1 MKLQYQARCS
11 GVTARGVKP
20 APCLGTVFKAS
31 RCASGRVHAAAD
43 GGVNPFASTAPSTVA
58 SGVQSVETA
67 STSANDKYGW
77 SSHTWKWRGHTIHYK
92 TAGCGEPVVLVHGFG
107 LSSFHYRRNIP
118 ILAEKY
124 KVYAIDL
131 LGFGKS
137 SKPILQYSMEL
148 WRDLLLD
155 FNAEFMAGKPVVMVG
170 NSIGALACLMVNA
183 ASPQEAVR
191 GTVLLNSAG
200 AMNNKG
206 VIGDWRILALY
217 PVLLFIDFLLSIP
230 AVSAALFNN
239 VRTRDNIRQVL
250 ANGVYRNPSNVDA
263 DLVEEIFAPS
273 CDPGAREVFVSV
285 ITGPP
290 GPKPWNLIPDLK
302 GPLLVLWGDKDT
314 LTPVDGPVGRFLQAL
329 PGRRPETTFK
339 MLQDVGHCLHDDK
352 PELVHA
358 ELLPWLERV
367 MAGLPACGDVVAAAV
382 QEQTAMA
389 AEPLPGVAV
398 GEDMGEGAVAEPA
411 KEEEV
416 VVATVAGSTPVAE

>member
-1 MKLQYQARCS
+1 MMLQHQSRLGACDIAYRLQAKQ
-11 GVTARGVKP
+11 APFKP
-20 APCLGTVFKAS
+20 ILPRAS
-31 RCASGRVHAAAD
+31 RSVRLVAPAAAD
-43 GGVNPFASTAPSTVA
+43 AGVNPFAATS
-58 SGVQSVETA
+58 
-67 STSANDKYGW
+67 STSSSTIRKSEPQSSSSTNDKYGW

-92 TAGCGEPVVLVHGFG
+92 TAGCGEPIVLVHGFG

-118 ILAEKY
+118 ILAENY

-155 FNAEFMAGKPVVMVG
+155 FNSEFLGGKPAVMVG
-170 NSIGALACLMVNA
+170 NSIGGLACLMVNA
-183 ASPQEAVR
+183 ASPPDAIR

-206 VIGDWRILALY
+206 VIGDWRILAVY
-217 PVLLFIDFLLSIP
+217 PLLLLIDFLLSIP

-250 ANGVYRNPSNVDA
+250 RNGVYRNPSHVDEE
-263 DLVEEIFAPS
+263 LVEEVFAPS

-290 GPKPWNLIPDLK
+290 GPKPWTLMADVK

-314 LTPVDGPVGRFLQAL
+314 LTPADGPVGRFLKAL
-329 PGRRPETTFK
+329 PARRPETTFK
-339 MLQDVGHCLHDDK
+339 MLEDVGHCLHDDK
-352 PELVHA
+352 PDLVHS
-358 ELLPWLERV
+358 ELLPWLEKV
-367 MAGLPACGDVVAAAV
+367 MAGQPTCKDAATLASVEPTVIVPTLETETATVTAATAVAAV
-382 QEQTAMA
+382 TTSQ
-389 AEPLPGVAV
+389 
-398 GEDMGEGAVAEPA
+398 EPA
-411 KEEEV
+411 
-416 VVATVAGSTPVAE
+416 A

>member
-1 MKLQYQARCS
+1 MFVAVHLIKAAEGAESASASS
-11 GVTARGVKP
+11 G
-20 APCLGTVFKAS
+20 
-31 RCASGRVHAAAD
+31 
-43 GGVNPFASTAPSTVA
+43 
-58 SGVQSVETA
+58 
-67 STSANDKYGW
+67 DKYGW

-92 TAGCGEPVVLVHGFG
+92 TAGCGEPIVLVHGFG

-118 ILAEKY
+118 VLAEKY

-155 FNAEFMAGKPVVMVG
+155 FNSEFLGGKPAVLMG

-183 ASPQEAVR
+183 ASQPSSVR

-206 VIGDWRILALY
+206 VLGDWRILALY
-217 PVLLFIDFLLSIP
+217 PLLLFIDFLLSIP

-239 VRTRDNIRQVL
+239 VRSRDNIRQVL
-250 ANGVYRNPSNVDA
+250 REGVYRNPAHVDEE
-263 DLVEEIFAPS
+263 LVEEVFAPS

-290 GPKPWNLIPDLK
+290 GPKPWNLMPDVK

-314 LTPVDGPVGRFLQAL
+314 ITPVDGPLGRFLQAL
-329 PGRRPETTFK
+329 PGCRPETTFK
-339 MLQDVGHCLHDDK
+339 MLEDVGHCLHDDK
-352 PELVHA
+352 PDLVHG
-358 ELLPWLERV
+358 ELLPWLDKV
-367 MAGLPACGDVVAAAV
+367 MAGQPTCGGGDVAAGTAAAPGVQEPVGMMAAATTAAAAAAAEAVAVAQLPDTAAAAIKEDGGAGTDVVVAAA
-382 QEQTAMA
+382 E
-389 AEPLPGVAV
+389 
-398 GEDMGEGAVAEPA
+398 
-411 KEEEV
+411 
-416 VVATVAGSTPVAE
+416 